1 MYQLVKAVLRSKTP
15 YSGYEN
21 VDLTGVTVNSV
32 QATYRDG
39 YLELTTPSIVGSIF
53 VNLLDIYRLSVSF
66 PNILFTAFLNNIS
79 VSIPHSQTEPLI
91 ETELLVGYDAME
103 NTRVDLLPQIDLI
116 EISNINGAKEYNTH
130 LVHVNGRFKIH
141 EWDSINRKIKI
152 KQNHREPLR
161 PDSIGLVRGQ
171 RDVPIQIIPLKDAM
185 KIDDALVIPLP
196 TMTNKT
202 AMVFLGGFPMIG
214 KHVTPVGNGRMA
226 FIRLDQ
232 VNLADVFLRMSR
244 YENIPEVQLPTIPD
258 HHVAQI
264 KVRTP
269 AAYDR
274 LKNDEGSFIAIF
286 DGYDFM
292 TTRDFPMMT
301 YGANRFETSMP
312 PNGIILDPYGFP
324 LSGVIKQKNLLDSP
338 IYQVFVNKASVYIGH
353 AYKTEPS
360 DGTQILTEQSL
371 PADNYSVEPKV
382 QQWLLQKNVLV

>member
-66 PNILFTAFLNNIS
+66 PNIIFTAFLNNIS
-79 VSIPHSQTEPLI
+79 VSIPHSEIEPVVQ
-91 ETELLVGYDAME
+91 TELLVGYDAMAH
-103 NTRVDLLPQIDLI
+103 TQVDLFPEIDLI

-130 LVHVNGRFKIH
+130 LVHVNGRFRIH
-141 EWDSINRKIKI
+141 EWDSVKRKIKI
-152 KQNHREPLR
+152 KQNHREPMNN
-161 PDSIGLVRGQ
+161 DSIGLVRGQ

-185 KIDDALVIPLP
+185 KINDALVMPLP
-196 TMTNKT
+196 SMENKT
-202 AMVFLGGFPMIG
+202 AIVFLGGFPMIG
-214 KHVTPVGNGRMA
+214 KNITPIGQGRMA

-232 VNLADVFLRMSR
+232 ISLADIFLRMSR

-258 HHVAQI
+258 HHVAEI
-264 KVRTP
+264 KTRTP
-269 AAYDR
+269 AAYER
-274 LKNDEGSFIAIF
+274 LKNDPGSFIAIF
-286 DGYDFM
+286 DGYDF
-292 TTRDFPMMT
+292 TTIRDFPMMT
-301 YGANRFETSMP
+301 YGTNRFETTMP

-324 LSGVIKQKNLLDSP
+324 VSGLIKQKALLDSTV
-338 IYQVFVNKASVYIGH
+338 YQVFVNKAAIYTAH

-371 PADNYSVEPKV
+371 PDDNYVVEPKV
-382 QQWLLQKNVLV
+382 QQWILQKNVLV